1 MRSKGFVHIAV
12 FLTTL
17 MLLST
22 LPVHNQTDSLRE
34 ASSPSYVP
42 ANLQS
47 YKLYLDSPNE
57 TVNGDGMI
65 TTKEPSGSHEEA
77 SAVGG
82 LDFRSAEMFN
92 DLWIYGQGSS
102 NDQIELK
109 IYLKFE
115 GPDGSTADL
124 TMVLES
130 DNEEISSETL
140 ELDDPCESGGLIGQG
155 GDCSWTPS
163 EVFFSISSDGFKVEK
178 GSQIKLSIDASVTCQ
193 TGGQGG
199 IGGGGDGCELTIA
212 YGDVEQTPGTSHL
225 ELKANALSDSSVKV
239 HQPGMLWTDPEVT
252 EWEPYQW
259 AENRDIEFTVDVRS
273 AFGRDDIQRVELDLT
288 KPSGTNSASSDFPKL
303 FEDDDLRLDNNG
315 LVGNFTWTYP
325 EGIAPGQ
332 YNLTLQVTDVQG
344 HVLTY
349 NHMGI
354 QFVNH
359 GIDLSLPVG
368 TSDTLLYAPGQVSS
382 VDFQIRHT
390 GAQGNPV
397 NVVMEV
403 PPNTFPSSWSDP
415 IWDKPQGY
423 ELSDGGEFAKPI
435 LTIETPEADL
445 SDAPELLEV
454 FARAY
459 AENENGLSVE
469 VAVER
474 ILLDMEEVGVYSKPR
489 VSVYEDEAHQKQIAD
504 SERPEAFDS
513 SLSHYIDSKDKG
525 VYFMDIFN
533 AGFDTDTFRIL
544 MKEIPLG
551 WQYEVFD
558 NTTGAILDKESQYY
572 VTPSIASHEILT
584 MKLEVY
590 PPSSRDDA
598 DIGLLN
604 VEILSTGDS
613 ERKAE
618 VFFTVH
624 RTFGILAEVFAD
636 SDGGDLGTIGPISP
650 TDTATFDIRIT
661 DSTDEIGERRW
672 LIVNPS
678 RLDENTDLNPA
689 YASWNFE
696 ITDSNGSNAIVATLG
711 ANQTFEIEMTVQIN
725 GQIEAGNHTI
735 YLRVKEEVVDDSEEL
750 RYFDLPLII
759 KIEEIVTPNNIV
771 LQQKTSTSAFLPSQ
785 TKSIEYLVKNNNNI
799 PLDIVITASA
809 PSGWDVKM
817 KTSNVQLGANFVIL
831 TVPAFSQDEFTMD
844 FTSPDSMRTG
854 EELTVEFEVTPMD
867 EEVPYP
873 LEFKQEERFK
883 FATTCDGFVNCVSS
897 QVLNPSTPTIG
908 LYFGLGLVL
917 FIAIYRKGAQS
928 ASGTAVWE
936 EELEEIDSEEEE
948 KSLDI
953 PPPIEAEDDFDD
965 DLELIEELDDL

>member
-1 MRSKGFVHIAV
+1 MSFS
-12 FLTTL
+12 
-17 MLLST
+17 ST
-22 LPVHNQTDSLRE
+22 PRE
-34 ASSPSYVP
+34 
-42 ANLQS
+42 
-47 YKLYLDSPNE
+47 
-57 TVNGDGMI
+57 T
-65 TTKEPSGSHEEA
+65 
-77 SAVGG
+77 
-82 LDFRSAEMFN
+82 
-92 DLWIYGQGSS
+92 
-102 NDQIELK
+102 
-109 IYLKFE
+109 
-115 GPDGSTADL
+115 
-124 TMVLES
+124 
-130 DNEEISSETL
+130 
-140 ELDDPCESGGLIGQG
+140 
-155 GDCSWTPS
+155 
-163 EVFFSISSDGFKVEK
+163 
-178 GSQIKLSIDASVTCQ
+178 
-193 TGGQGG
+193 
-199 IGGGGDGCELTIA
+199 
-212 YGDVEQTPGTSHL
+212 
-225 ELKANALSDSSVKV
+225 
-239 HQPGMLWTDPEVT
+239 
-252 EWEPYQW
+252 
-259 AENRDIEFTVDVRS
+259 
-273 AFGRDDIQRVELDLT
+273 
-288 KPSGTNSASSDFPKL
+288 
-303 FEDDDLRLDNNG
+303 
-315 LVGNFTWTYP
+315 
-325 EGIAPGQ
+325 
-332 YNLTLQVTDVQG
+332 
-344 HVLTY
+344 
-349 NHMGI
+349 
-354 QFVNH
+354 
-359 GIDLSLPVG
+359 
-368 TSDTLLYAPGQVSS
+368 
-382 VDFQIRHT
+382 DFQIRHT

-551 WQYEVFD
+551 WQYEVYD

-598 DIGLLN
+598 DIGMLN

-672 LIVNPS
+672 LIVNPA

-785 TKSIEYLVKNNNNI
+785 TKSIE
-799 PLDIVITASA
+799 
-809 PSGWDVKM
+809 
-817 KTSNVQLGANFVIL
+817 
-831 TVPAFSQDEFTMD
+831 
-844 FTSPDSMRTG
+844 
-854 EELTVEFEVTPMD
+854 
-867 EEVPYP
+867 
-873 LEFKQEERFK
+873 
-883 FATTCDGFVNCVSS
+883 
-897 QVLNPSTPTIG
+897 
-908 LYFGLGLVL
+908 
-917 FIAIYRKGAQS
+917 
-928 ASGTAVWE
+928 
-936 EELEEIDSEEEE
+936 
-948 KSLDI
+948 
-953 PPPIEAEDDFDD
+953 
-965 DLELIEELDDL
+965 

>member
-1 MRSKGFVHIAV
+1 M
-12 FLTTL
+12 
-17 MLLST
+17 
-22 LPVHNQTDSLRE
+22 
-34 ASSPSYVP
+34 
-42 ANLQS
+42 
-47 YKLYLDSPNE
+47 
-57 TVNGDGMI
+57 
-65 TTKEPSGSHEEA
+65 
-77 SAVGG
+77 
-82 LDFRSAEMFN
+82 
-92 DLWIYGQGSS
+92 
-102 NDQIELK
+102 
-109 IYLKFE
+109 
-115 GPDGSTADL
+115 
-124 TMVLES
+124 
-130 DNEEISSETL
+130 
-140 ELDDPCESGGLIGQG
+140 
-155 GDCSWTPS
+155 
-163 EVFFSISSDGFKVEK
+163 
-178 GSQIKLSIDASVTCQ
+178 
-193 TGGQGG
+193 
-199 IGGGGDGCELTIA
+199 
-212 YGDVEQTPGTSHL
+212 
-225 ELKANALSDSSVKV
+225 
-239 HQPGMLWTDPEVT
+239 
-252 EWEPYQW
+252 
-259 AENRDIEFTVDVRS
+259 
-273 AFGRDDIQRVELDLT
+273 
-288 KPSGTNSASSDFPKL
+288 
-303 FEDDDLRLDNNG
+303 
-315 LVGNFTWTYP
+315 
-325 EGIAPGQ
+325 
-332 YNLTLQVTDVQG
+332 
-344 HVLTY
+344 
-349 NHMGI
+349 
-354 QFVNH
+354 
-359 GIDLSLPVG
+359 
-368 TSDTLLYAPGQVSS
+368 
-382 VDFQIRHT
+382 
-390 GAQGNPV
+390 
-397 NVVMEV
+397 
-403 PPNTFPSSWSDP
+403 
-415 IWDKPQGY
+415 
-423 ELSDGGEFAKPI
+423 
-435 LTIETPEADL
+435 
-445 SDAPELLEV
+445 EV

-598 DIGLLN
+598 DIGMLN

-672 LIVNPS
+672 LIVNPA

-844 FTSPDSMRTG
+844 FTSP
-854 EELTVEFEVTPMD
+854 
-867 EEVPYP
+867 
-873 LEFKQEERFK
+873 
-883 FATTCDGFVNCVSS
+883 
-897 QVLNPSTPTIG
+897 
-908 LYFGLGLVL
+908 
-917 FIAIYRKGAQS
+917 
-928 ASGTAVWE
+928 
-936 EELEEIDSEEEE
+936 
-948 KSLDI
+948 
-953 PPPIEAEDDFDD
+953 
-965 DLELIEELDDL
+965 